1 MKLFSYLI
9 TTIFLIF
16 ISGIIVFF
24 YGLWYFG
31 KSLPDYKELSQY
43 NPNVVT
49 RIHAGNGALLAEYA
63 IEKRVFVPI
72 NGVTSSGKLSISAR
86 DL

>member
-1 MKLFSYLI
+1 MKFFAYLL
-9 TTIFLIF
+9 TTTFLLLL
-16 ISGIIVFF
+16 SGIIVFF

-31 KSLPDYKELSQY
+31 KQLQDYKELSKY

-49 RIHAGNGALLAEYA
+49 RIHAGNGALLSEYA

-72 NGVTSSGKLSISAR
+72 NCITKSVISAFISA
-86 DL
+86 